1 MKLQLN
7 FNKPDNYAFFCPAS
21 NVHLTLS
28 NPVAFVDQTTP
39 YIERGL
45 KSKAIIDVTN
55 ENAGQKKKTVETNES
70 PKAPTPS
77 QKEESVSV
85 EEAEVQPKEEPKEE
99 SKEES
104 KKEAPATETKSE
116 EKPKGKKG
124 RPRKSKN

>member
-7 FNKPDNYAFFCPAS
+7 FNKPDNYAFFCPVS

-28 NPVAFVDQTTP
+28 NPVAFVNQTTP

-45 KSKAIIDVTN
+45 KSKAIIDVTD

-85 EEAEVQPKEEPKEE
+85 EEAEVQPKEE
-99 SKEES
+99 SKEEP

-116 EKPKGKKG
+116 EKPKSKKG